1 MLRKSPMTGCRLLVY
16 CLPRILVNILR
27 KFYQSF
33 KSIHVI
39 IILMIKIYRLKAVLL
54 LVLTVMAIIPVR
66 AQKWSGD
73 GNSYYE
79 VEENEIVKYTL
90 PANTQQIFVS
100 KQQLTPAGQTNPL
113 RIANYSFSADG
124 KKVLIFTNN
133 KKVWRIKTRGDYWVL
148 NLADNSLKKIGTGRP
163 ESSLMFAQFSPDGNK
178 VAYVSEYNV
187 YVEDLATFAAKAL
200 TTDGNRKFINGTFDW
215 VYEEEFA
222 CRDGIRWSPDSKSI
236 AYWQL
241 DASGTKDYYMINN
254 TDNIYPTVIP

>member
-1 MLRKSPMTGCRLLVY
+1 
-16 CLPRILVNILR
+16 
-27 KFYQSF
+27 
-33 KSIHVI
+33 
-39 IILMIKIYRLKAVLL
+39 MIKIYRLKAVLL

-148 NLADNSLKKIGTGRP
+148 NLADNSLKKIGGGRP
-163 ESSLMFAQFSPDGNK
+163 ESSLMFAQFSLSTNGGADDGQNIQVEFSRPIIADNPVHHQEANK
-178 VAYVSEYNV
+178 TMFGE
-187 YVEDLATFAAKAL
+187 
-200 TTDGNRKFINGTFDW
+200 
-215 VYEEEFA
+215 
-222 CRDGIRWSPDSKSI
+222 
-236 AYWQL
+236 
-241 DASGTKDYYMINN
+241 
-254 TDNIYPTVIP
+254 